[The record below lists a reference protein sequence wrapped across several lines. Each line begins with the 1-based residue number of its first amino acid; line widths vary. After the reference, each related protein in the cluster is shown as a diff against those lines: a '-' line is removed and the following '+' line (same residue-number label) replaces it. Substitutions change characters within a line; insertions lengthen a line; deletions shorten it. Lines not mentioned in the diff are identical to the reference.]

1 MKWLLIKIVRFYQF
15 FLSPWVGNNCRF
27 SPSCSNYAIDALNEW
42 GGIKGGWLAFRRLL
56 RCHPWT
62 VGGEDPVPTK
72 HFHKHK
78 P

>member
-1 MKWLLIKIVRFYQF
+1 MKWLLIKLVRFYQY
-15 FLSPWVGNNCRF
+15 FLSPWMGNNCRF
-27 SPSCSNYAIDALNEW
+27 SPTCSNYAIEALNEW
-42 GGIKGGWLAFRRLL
+42 GGIKGGWLAIRRVF

-62 VGGEDPVPTK
+62 AGGEDPVPSK

>member
-15 FLSPWVGNNCRF
+15 FLSPWMGNNCRF
-27 SPSCSNYAIDALNEW
+27 SPTCSNYAIEALNEW
-42 GGIKGGWLAFRRLL
+42 GGVKGSWLAIRRVL

-62 VGGEDPVPTK
+62 VGGEDPVPSK
-72 HFHKHK
+72 HFNKHK

>member
-27 SPSCSNYAIDALNEW
+27 SPSCSNYAIVALNEW

>member
-72 HFHKHK
+72 HFRKHK